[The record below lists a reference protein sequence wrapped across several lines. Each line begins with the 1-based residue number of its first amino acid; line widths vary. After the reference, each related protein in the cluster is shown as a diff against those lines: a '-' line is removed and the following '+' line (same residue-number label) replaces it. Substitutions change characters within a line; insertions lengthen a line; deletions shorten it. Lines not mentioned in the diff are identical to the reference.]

1 MGAQKPRWKGVMPSS
16 HMQDSEPEGN
26 AEHDSAPTD
35 DDRDEMKIPNTSSEM
50 PNSSFCDDFVFDNNG
65 SRFTPYSEIKPTTTE
80 G

>member
-1 MGAQKPRWKGVMPSS
+1 MRAQKPGWKGVMLLS
-16 HMQDSEPEGN
+16 HMQDSKPEGN
-26 AEHDSAPTD
+26 TEHDSAPTD
-35 DDRDEMKIPNTSSEM
+35 DDRDEMKTPNTSMEM